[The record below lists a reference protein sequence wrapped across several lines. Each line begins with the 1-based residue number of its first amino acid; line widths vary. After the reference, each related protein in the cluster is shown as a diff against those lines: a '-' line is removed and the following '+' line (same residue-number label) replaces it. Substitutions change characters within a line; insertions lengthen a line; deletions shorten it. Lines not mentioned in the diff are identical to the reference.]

1 LALRWRED
9 EHNNR
14 TFGMYFKP
22 ALAFAAATGLL
33 VGCVDPYSNTN
44 RTATGVAA
52 GAIAGGV
59 LGAASG
65 ASDRTAATILGAG
78 IGAIAGGAIGATLD
92 RQAAELRG
100 SLGTGVDVRNTGNEI
115 VVTMSQD
122 ILFATDSATLRPDLR
137 RDLQAIA
144 ANLQRYP
151 DSAIIVTGH
160 TDSTG
165 TMAYNQSLSERRAD
179 SVAAVLI
186 ESGVSSRRVV
196 ARGAG
201 QTQPVASNDSA
212 AGRAQ
217 NRRVEI
223 IIRPNA

>member
-1 LALRWRED
+1 
-9 EHNNR
+9 
-14 TFGMYFKP
+14 MSVKP
-22 ALAFAAATGLL
+22 ALALAATAVLL
-33 VGCVDPYSNTN
+33 VGCVDPYSDTN
-44 RTATGVAA
+44 RTQQGAIA

-59 LGAASG
+59 LGAATGSG
-65 ASDRTAATILGAG
+65 NRVPEVLIGAG
-78 IGAIAGGAIGATLD
+78 VGALAGGAIGAVLD
-92 RQAAELRG
+92 RQAAELRAQ
-100 SLGTGVDVRNTGNEI
+100 LGDGIDVRNTGDEI
-115 VVTMSQD
+115 VVTMAQD

-201 QTQPVASNDSA
+201 QTRPVASNDTA

-223 IIRPNA
+223 VIRPTA

>member
-1 LALRWRED
+1 MSFKPVLAL
-9 EHNNR
+9 
-14 TFGMYFKP
+14 
-22 ALAFAAATGLL
+22 AAATAL
-33 VGCVDPYSNTN
+33 VAGCAVDPYANTN
-44 RTATGVAA
+44 RTQQGAVA

-59 LGAASG
+59 LGAATGSG
-65 ASDRTAATILGAG
+65 NRLPEALLGAG
-78 IGAIAGGAIGATLD
+78 IGAVAGGVVGASLD
-92 RQAAELRG
+92 RQAAELRAQ
-100 SLGTGVDVRNTGNEI
+100 LGNEIDVRNTGNEI
-115 VVTMSQD
+115 VVTMAQD
-122 ILFATDSATLRPDLR
+122 ILFATDSATLRADLR
-137 RDLQAIA
+137 SDLRAIA

-151 DSAIIVTGH
+151 DSTIIVTGH

-165 TMAYNQSLSERRAD
+165 AMAYNQSLSERRAD

-201 QTQPVASNDSA
+201 QTQPVASNDTA

-223 IIRPNA
+223 VIRPTN

>member
-1 LALRWRED
+1 MSLKPVLAL
-9 EHNNR
+9 
-14 TFGMYFKP
+14 
-22 ALAFAAATGLL
+22 AAATVL
-33 VGCVDPYSNTN
+33 VAACAVDPYSDIN
-44 RTATGVAA
+44 RTQQGAVA

-59 LGAASG
+59 LGAATGSGNRMPEALIGAGVGALAGGVIG
-65 ASDRTAATILGAG
+65 AS
-78 IGAIAGGAIGATLD
+78 LD
-92 RQAAELRG
+92 RQAAELRAQ
-100 SLGTGVDVRNTGNEI
+100 LGNNIDVRNTGDEI
-115 VVTMSQD
+115 VVTMAQD

-137 RDLQAIA
+137 SDLRAIA
-144 ANLQRYP
+144 TNLQRYP

-165 TMAYNQSLSERRAD
+165 TMAYNQNLSERRAD

-186 ESGVSSRRVV
+186 ESGVSARRVV

-201 QTQPVASNDSA
+201 QTRPVASNDTA

-223 IIRPNA
+223 VIRPTN

>member
-1 LALRWRED
+1 
-9 EHNNR
+9 
-14 TFGMYFKP
+14 MYFKP
-22 ALAFAAATGLL
+22 ALAIAAAAGLL
-33 VGCVDPYSNTN
+33 AGCVDPYSNTN
-44 RTATGVAA
+44 RTTTGMAA

-59 LGAASG
+59 LGASSG
-65 ASDRTAATILGAG
+65 SSDRTAATLIGAG
-78 IGAIAGGAIGATLD
+78 VGAIAGGAIGAALD

-100 SLGTGVDVRNTGNEI
+100 ELGAGVDVRNTGNEI

-151 DSAIIVTGH
+151 DSAIFVTGH

-165 TMAYNQSLSERRAD
+165 AMAYNQSLSERRAD

-186 ESGVSSRRVV
+186 ESGVSSRRIVT
-196 ARGAG
+196 RGAG
-201 QTQPVASNDSA
+201 QTQPVASNDTA

-223 IIRPNA
+223 VIRPNA

>member
-1 LALRWRED
+1 
-9 EHNNR
+9 
-14 TFGMYFKP
+14 MYFKP
-22 ALAFAAATGLL
+22 ALAIAASAGLL
-33 VGCVDPYSNTN
+33 AGCVDPYSNTN
-44 RTATGVAA
+44 RTTTGMAA
-52 GAIAGGV
+52 GALAGGV
-59 LGAASG
+59 LGATSN
-65 ASDRTAATILGAG
+65 ASDRTAATILGVG
-78 IGAIAGGAIGATLD
+78 IGAIAGGAIGAALD

-100 SLGTGVDVRNTGNEI
+100 ELGAGVDVRNTGEEI

-137 RDLQAIA
+137 SDLQAIA

-151 DSAIIVTGH
+151 DSAIFVTGH

-186 ESGVSSRRVV
+186 ESGVSSRRIV

-201 QTQPVASNDSA
+201 QTQPVASNDTA

-223 IIRPNA
+223 VIRPNA

>member
-1 LALRWRED
+1 MSLKPFLAL
-9 EHNNR
+9 
-14 TFGMYFKP
+14 
-22 ALAFAAATGLL
+22 AAATAL
-33 VGCVDPYSNTN
+33 VAGCDVDPYSDTN
-44 RTATGVAA
+44 RTQQGAVA

-59 LGAASG
+59 LGAATGSG
-65 ASDRTAATILGAG
+65 NRLPEALLGAG
-78 IGAIAGGAIGATLD
+78 IGAVAGGVVGASLD
-92 RQAAELRG
+92 RQAAELRAQ
-100 SLGTGVDVRNTGNEI
+100 LGNNIDVRNTGDEI
-115 VVTMSQD
+115 VVTMAQD
-122 ILFATDSATLRPDLR
+122 ILFATDSANLRPDLR
-137 RDLQAIA
+137 SDLRSIA
-144 ANLQRYP
+144 TNLQRYP

-165 TMAYNQSLSERRAD
+165 SMAYNQNLSERRAD

-201 QTQPVASNDSA
+201 QTQPVASNDTA

-223 IIRPNA
+223 VIRPTN

>member
-1 LALRWRED
+1 
-9 EHNNR
+9 
-14 TFGMYFKP
+14 MYFKP
-22 ALAFAAATGLL
+22 ALAFAAAAGLL
-33 VGCVDPYSNTN
+33 AGCVDPYSNTN
-44 RTATGVAA
+44 RTTTGMAA

-65 ASDRTAATILGAG
+65 SSDRTAATLIGAG
-78 IGAIAGGAIGATLD
+78 VGAIAGGAIGAALD

-100 SLGTGVDVRNTGNEI
+100 ELGAGVDVRNTGNEI

-151 DSAIIVTGH
+151 DSAIFVTGH

-186 ESGVSSRRVV
+186 ESGVSSRRIV

-201 QTQPVASNDSA
+201 QTQPVASNDTA

-223 IIRPNA
+223 VIRPTA